1 MAAKTTSGSG
11 FRLGRF
17 SQQLQKK
24 FQGHFFEIFGVK
36 VEKFKEFFWSYKN
49 FPLAIFWYFVAVV
62 PIYHCAK
69 IHSLSLSNKLSREMR
84 VFFDLADF
92 WLIFRFFERIDVC
105 PFVSRK
111 LNKLR
116 GPFFINLDNF
126 FPSILIAKNIPP
138 GVKVRGLQ
146 RPRNAVRAQDFNFF
160 YFFARPL
167 CPSG

>member
-1 MAAKTTSGSG
+1 
-11 FRLGRF
+11 
-17 SQQLQKK
+17 
-24 FQGHFFEIFGVK
+24 
-36 VEKFKEFFWSYKN
+36 
-49 FPLAIFWYFVAVV
+49 
-62 PIYHCAK
+62 
-69 IHSLSLSNKLSREMR
+69 MR

-146 RPRNAVRAQDFNFF
+146 RPRNAVRAQDFK
-160 YFFARPL
+160 FFASSHVPCAQMVRARGSMVLYFGSAKVPQLIVPTCQFLNDPTVLHPRPL
-167 CPSG
+167 GRPTPKKISPHFPQILTGRGQFFLYMGTPKAHQGK